1 MHLNNPPKTKANI
14 IYCWISTF
22 FIKIGPVNVTKVV
35 KLNKSKQFQILN
47 ANFDN
52 A

>member
-1 MHLNNPPKTKANI
+1 MKINLMSRKN
-14 IYCWISTF
+14 